1 MFDKSVTKH
10 IYEYIVNNNISLS
23 QINEYTGISV
33 DEIISEGRKLNA
45 TELLS
50 LCEYLNIQPN
60 RFVGTGNPERRLK

>member
-1 MFDKSVTKH
+1 MFDKNVTKH

-60 RFVGTGNPERRLK
+60 RFVDTGNPERRLK

>member
-50 LCEYLNIQPN
+50 L
-60 RFVGTGNPERRLK
+60 